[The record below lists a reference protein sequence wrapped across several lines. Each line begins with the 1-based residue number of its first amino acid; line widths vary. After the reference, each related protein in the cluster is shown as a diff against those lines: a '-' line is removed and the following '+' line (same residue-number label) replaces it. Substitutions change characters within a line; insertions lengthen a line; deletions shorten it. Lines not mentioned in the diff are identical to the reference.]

1 MAKTKKSIKTGEETG
16 AVSAAVSTPSK
27 KSSETSR
34 TPKTS
39 VKAVVTPTS
48 TTITTTA
55 TSQKKKRRR
64 KPKSSPQME
73 VDSDTPVEI
82 AVSTETEPLTDAR
95 ILWNALHDSSRKLN
109 ILAAHLAQLPLKEF
123 LVQKDTLVAQAEAR
137 IAVYSKITQEQ
148 MKIKKEAVA
157 KVKLEA
163 LEESDLMAATPGR
176 EVSPDYPAASDE
188 SDDEDDEPTPK
199 MAMRTLANGFQ
210 ATGEATDEE
219 SESDDEEPVPSPSVK
234 RTRRQ

>member
-16 AVSAAVSTPSK
+16 AVSVAISTPSK
-27 KSSETSR
+27 KSSEITR
-34 TPKTS
+34 TPKAS

-64 KPKSSPQME
+64 KPKSPPQMK

-109 ILAAHLAQLPLKEF
+109 MLAAELAQLPMKEF
-123 LVQKDTLVAQAEAR
+123 IVQKDTLVAQAEAR
-137 IAVYSKITQEQ
+137 IAVYRTIKQEQ

-163 LEESDLMAATPGR
+163 LEEADLMAATPAR
-176 EVSPDYPAASDE
+176 EVSPDYPAASDDDDDE
-188 SDDEDDEPTPK
+188 DDEDDEPTPK
-199 MAMRTLANGFQ
+199 MAMRTLANGYQ
-210 ATGEATDEE
+210 ATEEE
-219 SESDDEEPVPSPSVK
+219 SDSDDEEPVPSPSVK